1 MITGGI
7 VVGSPPS
14 VPVSSTTT
22 PSSPNSAALNTDD
35 ASKDNV
41 GIGIGAACGV
51 AVLVI
56 VAVVVGL
63 YIMRTRTSPKNI
75 ISDDCLEMIPHHDPV
90 TAYRTWNPNHSEQQ
104 NDANAVEL

>member
-41 GIGIGAACGV
+41 GIGIGAVCGV
-51 AVLVI
+51 AVIVI
-56 VAVVVGL
+56 VAVAVGL
-63 YIMRTRTSPKNI
+63 YVMRTRTPPKNI
-75 ISDDCLEMIPHHDPV
+75 NGDACLEMIPHHDPV
-90 TAYRTWNPNHSEQQ
+90 TASRTWNPNHSEQQ
-104 NDANAVEL
+104 NDAKAVEL